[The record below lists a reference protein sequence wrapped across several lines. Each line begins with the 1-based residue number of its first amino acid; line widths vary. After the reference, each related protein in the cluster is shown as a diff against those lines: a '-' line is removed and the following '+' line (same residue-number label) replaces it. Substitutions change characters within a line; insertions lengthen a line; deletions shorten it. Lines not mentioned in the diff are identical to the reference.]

1 MAWMDESF
9 KRDKRF
15 LELQLKRGKM
25 KIQEVNALLT
35 TLPDVSSK
43 AEPMNP
49 EEPEH
54 QEAPRENETSGATE
68 EKG

>member
-25 KIQEVNALLT
+25 KIQEVNALLS

-43 AEPMNP
+43 AEPMTP

-54 QEAPRENETSGATE
+54 REAPRENESSGTTE
-68 EKG
+68 EKE